1 MIVPKYYENL
11 NVLHENTM
19 PYRAYY
25 MPASKEMGPLVHDRE
40 KSDRMQLLN
49 DLWKFKFYKS
59 IYNLQDK
66 FYEDG
71 ADTDNF
77 DRIPVPGIWQNF
89 GYDSHQYT
97 NVRYPIP
104 LDPPYV
110 PQENPCGAYVYE
122 FQYHKDADAP
132 EAFLNFEGVDSCFY
146 VWMNGFFVGYS
157 QVSHATSEFDVT
169 AYMREGTNKLAVLVL
184 KWCDGTYLEDQDKF
198 RMTGIFRDVYILKRP
213 ENVLYDYFIKT
224 ESQENS
230 AKIEIEASFMG
241 EKCIADDTE
250 ILLRDMSGNLAGTG
264 KFTPAECGDG
274 YNYKAEF
281 VLNDPQLW
289 TPETPYLYEIVFAS
303 EQEVIT
309 DRVGI
314 REIHRDGSVIYVN
327 GKKIKFNGVNR
338 HDSDPVTGSVI
349 NIDKMNKDL
358 SMMKQHNFNA
368 VRSSHY
374 PNAPY
379 FYQLCDEYGFFVIA
393 EADNESHGTQTQ
405 YLQNSEW
412 DNVVEYWNKR
422 ISNNPDF
429 IPATLDRTK
438 LCVCREKNRPSIVIW
453 SMGNEC
459 GYGCTFEEALKWTK
473 EYDSTRLTT
482 YESAFYKSTDREYD
496 YSNIDIV
503 GRMYP
508 AFEEIE
514 DYMEKTPDKPLL
526 LVEYCHAM
534 GNGPGDLEDYFE
546 YIHKYDSLCGGFVWE
561 WCDHAIYKG
570 DAENGKPIYFYGGDH
585 GEEIHDGNF
594 CMDGLVYPDRTPHT
608 GLKEYKNVYRPARVV
623 SYDQESG
630 EVVLHNYLN
639 YLDLKGYLYLTYEV
653 NCDGKNVQMGEIQL
667 KESIPAGEDG
677 KVILPVQTPDAG
689 KCYLKINYHLKNKT
703 ALQEKDQDLGFDE
716 ILLMNKDGRNQTAVN
731 LLAGKMQS
739 KDISED
745 AGDADRDE
753 ATVRSTTESEAAGR
767 NVTENEAID
776 RNTTEIEDTDRYLK
790 ITGKKQG
797 YVYVFNK
804 LTGLFE
810 KMYAGNKQLFTQPME
825 LNIWRA
831 PTDNDRKIKLEWMNA
846 HYDQSYARAYE
857 TTYELAEGT
866 ILIHSVIGLMAPTV
880 QKVLEVKADWKITP
894 DGAVSVKMQV
904 ERDLEFPMLPRF
916 GLRLFLDREFTDVT
930 YSGIGPAESYVDK
943 RHAGYHGVFQT
954 AVEDMHEDY
963 LRPQE
968 NGSHTDCDYVKLSGK
983 DQSIYAV
990 SAQTFSFNASVYTQ
1004 EELTKKAHSY
1014 ELEPC
1019 GSTVLCLDYAQNG
1032 IGSNS
1037 CGPELSKKYRLDQKN
1052 FEFDMKLVFQQK

>member
-49 DLWKFKFYKS
+49 DVWKFKFYKS
-59 IYNLQDK
+59 IYDLQNK

-224 ESQENS
+224 EPQENS
-230 AKIEIEASFMG
+230 AKIEIQASFMG

-250 ILLRDMSGNLAGTG
+250 ILLRDMSGNLVDTE

-281 VLNDPQLW
+281 VLSDPQLW
-289 TPETPYLYEIVFAS
+289 TPEKPYLYEIVFVS

-314 REIHRDGSVIYVN
+314 REIHRNGSVIYVN
-327 GKKIKFNGVNR
+327 GTKIKFNGVNR
-338 HDSDPVTGSVI
+338 HDSDPVTGAVI
-349 NIDKMNKDL
+349 SIEQIKTDL

-374 PNAPY
+374 PNSPY

-412 DNVVEYWNKR
+412 DNVVEHWNKR

-438 LCVCREKNRPSIVIW
+438 FCVCREKNRPSIVIW

-473 EYDSTRLTT
+473 EYDPTRLTT
-482 YESAFYKSTDREYD
+482 YESAFYRSSDREYD

-534 GNGPGDLEDYFE
+534 GNGPGDLEDYFKD
-546 YIHKYDSLCGGFVWE
+546 IHRYDSLCGGFVWE

-630 EVVLHNYLN
+630 EVILHNYMN
-639 YLDLKGYLYLTYEV
+639 YADLKDYLYLTYEV
-653 NCDGKNVQMGEIQL
+653 SCDGKNMQMGEIQI

-677 KVILPVQTPDAG
+677 KVIIPVQIPDAG
-689 KCYLKINYHLKNKT
+689 RCYLKINYRLKDEA
-703 ALQEKDQDLGFDE
+703 ALQEKNQDLGFDE
-716 ILLMNKDGRNQTAVN
+716 VLLLNKDGRNQTAVN

-739 KDISED
+739 NNDSEN
-745 AGDADRDE
+745 AGGADRDGE
-753 ATVRSTTESEAAGR
+753 TGKST
-767 NVTENEAID
+767 TENEATD
-776 RNTTEIEDTDRYLK
+776 GRTTEIEESDRYLK

-797 YVYVFNK
+797 YVYIFNK

-810 KMYAGNKQLFTQPME
+810 KMYAGSKQLLTQPME

-857 TTYELAEGT
+857 TTCEVSEESV
-866 ILIHSVIGLMAPTV
+866 LIHSAIGLMAPTV
-880 QKVLEVKADWKITP
+880 QKILEVKADWEITP
-894 DGAVSVKMQV
+894 DGSVSVKMQV

-916 GLRLFLDREFTDVT
+916 GLRLFLDKEFADVT
-930 YSGIGPAESYVDK
+930 YSGIGPVESYIDK
-943 RHAGYHGVFQT
+943 RNAGYHGVFQA

-968 NGSHTDCDYVKLSGK
+968 NGSHADCDYVKLSGK
-983 DQSIYAV
+983 DQCIYAV
-990 SAQTFSFNASVYTQ
+990 SDQTFSFNASVYTQ
-1004 EELTKKAHSY
+1004 EELTNKAHSY
-1014 ELEPC
+1014 ELENC

-1052 FEFDMKLVFQQK
+1052 FEFGLKLIFQKK

>member
-1 MIVPKYYENL
+1 M
-11 NVLHENTM
+11 
-19 PYRAYY
+19 
-25 MPASKEMGPLVHDRE
+25 
-40 KSDRMQLLN
+40 
-49 DLWKFKFYKS
+49 
-59 IYNLQDK
+59 
-66 FYEDG
+66 
-71 ADTDNF
+71 
-77 DRIPVPGIWQNF
+77 PGIWQNF

-110 PQENPCGAYVYE
+110 PQENPCGVYVHE
-122 FQYHKDADAP
+122 FEYHRDADAP

-146 VWMNGFFVGYS
+146 VWMNGCYVGYS

-169 AYMREGTNKLAVLVL
+169 AYMHEGTNRLAVLVL

-213 ENVLYDYFIKT
+213 ENILYDYFTKT
-224 ESQENS
+224 EIQDDKAKVEIQACFVGENS
-230 AKIEIEASFMG
+230 ISQKLEIQ
-241 EKCIADDTE
+241 I
-250 ILLRDMSGNLAGTG
+250 RDMQGNLVQKG
-264 KFTPAECGDG
+264 KFSPVECGG
-274 YNYKAEF
+274 AYNYRAEF
-281 VLNDPQLW
+281 VIDDPKFW
-289 TPETPYLYEIVFAS
+289 TPETPYLYQIVFAS
-303 EQEVIT
+303 ENEVIT
-309 DRVGI
+309 DRIGI
-314 REIHRDGSVIYVN
+314 REIHREGSVIYVN
-327 GKKIKFNGVNR
+327 GTKIKFNGVNR
-338 HDSDPVTGSVI
+338 HDSDPVTGAVI
-349 NIDKMNKDL
+349 SIEQIKTDL
-358 SMMKQHNFNA
+358 SMMKQYNFNA

-374 PNAPY
+374 PNSPY

-412 DNVVEYWNKR
+412 DNVVEHWNKR

-473 EYDSTRLTT
+473 EYDPTRLTT
-482 YESAFYKSTDREYD
+482 YESAFYRSSDREYD

-534 GNGPGDLEDYFE
+534 GNGPGDLEDYFK

-570 DAENGKPIYFYGGDH
+570 NAENGKPIYFYGGDH

-608 GLKEYKNVYRPARVV
+608 GLKEYKNVYRPARVI

-639 YLDLKGYLYLTYEV
+639 YLDLKDYLYLTYEV
-653 NCDGKNVQMGEIQL
+653 SCDGKNMQIGEIQL
-667 KESIPAGEDG
+667 KESIPAGEEG
-677 KVILPVQTPDAG
+677 RVIIPVHIPDAG
-689 KCYLKINYHLKNKT
+689 KCYLKINYHLKDEPT
-703 ALQEKDQDLGFDE
+703 LQKKDQDLGFDE
-716 ILLMNKDGRNQTAVN
+716 ILLMNEDGRNQTAVN

-739 KDISED
+739 SDTPEN
-745 AGDADRDE
+745 AGGADRDE
-753 ATVRSTTESEAAGR
+753 AIVRSITESEDTDR
-767 NVTENEAID
+767 NATENEATD
-776 RNTTEIEDTDRYLK
+776 RSTIEIEESDRYLK
-790 ITGKKQG
+790 ITGKNQE

-804 LTGLFE
+804 LTGLFD

-857 TTYELAEGT
+857 TTYELAEET
-866 ILIHSVIGLMAPTV
+866 VLIHSVIGLMAPTV
-880 QKVLEVKADWKITP
+880 QKILEVKADWKITP
-894 DGAVSVKMQV
+894 DGAVSVKMQA
-904 ERDLEFPMLPRF
+904 ERDMEFPMLPRF
-916 GLRLFLDREFTDVT
+916 GLRLFLDKEFADVT
-930 YSGIGPAESYVDK
+930 YSGIGPVESYIDK
-943 RHAGYHGVFQT
+943 RNAGYHGVFQT

-983 DQSIYAV
+983 DQCIYAV
-990 SAQTFSFNASVYTQ
+990 SGQTFSFNASVYTQ
-1004 EELTKKAHSY
+1004 EELTSKAHSY
-1014 ELEPC
+1014 ELENC

-1037 CGPELSKKYRLDQKN
+1037 CGPELSKKYRLDQEN
-1052 FEFDMKLVFQQK
+1052 FEFDIKLVFIEK